1 MKRSKL
7 YFITAILLIFVFI
20 ISACS
25 SNKVMDNAKGTYNFV
40 YEKGPLISST
50 EFDYQFILDGY
61 GGGEYIHKGS
71 THKVKYKLEGTTINL
86 TDTITGIKYTGT
98 LQNGELH
105 IYDGKPNGLNVTE
118 FLYQK
123 Q

>member
-20 ISACS
+20 ISAYS
-25 SNKVMDNAKGTYNFV
+25 FNKVMDSAKGTYNFV

-86 TDTITGIKYTGT
+86 TDTITGIKYNGT

-105 IYDGKPNGLNVTE
+105 IYDGNPNGLNVTE

>member
-7 YFITAILLIFVFI
+7 YFITVILLIFVFI
-20 ISACS
+20 ISACT
-25 SNKVMDNAKGTYNFV
+25 SNKVMDSAKGTYNFV

-86 TDTITGIKYTGT
+86 TDTITGIKYNGT

-105 IYDGKPNGLNVTE
+105 IYDGNPNGLNVTE

>member
-20 ISACS
+20 ISACT
-25 SNKVMDNAKGTYNFV
+25 SNKVVDSAKGTYNFV

-86 TDTITGIKYTGT
+86 TDTITGIKYNGT

-105 IYDGKPNGLNVTE
+105 IYDGNPTSINVTE

>member
-25 SNKVMDNAKGTYNFV
+25 SNKVMDSAKGTYNFV

-105 IYDGKPNGLNVTE
+105 IYDGNPNGLNVTE

>member
-1 MKRSKL
+1 MKRSKI
-7 YFITAILLIFVFI
+7 FIIIAISIIFVLI
-20 ISACS
+20 ITACS
-25 SNKVMDNAKGTYNFV
+25 SNKVMDSAKGTYNFV

-105 IYDGKPNGLNVTE
+105 IYDGNPNGLNVTE
-118 FLYQK
+118 FLYQT

>member
-7 YFITAILLIFVFI
+7 YFITVILLIYVFI

-25 SNKVMDNAKGTYNFV
+25 SNKIMDGAKGTYNFV

-105 IYDGKPNGLNVTE
+105 IYDGNPNGLNVTE

>member
-20 ISACS
+20 ISACT
-25 SNKVMDNAKGTYNFV
+25 SNKVMDSAKGTYNFV

-105 IYDGKPNGLNVTE
+105 IYDGNPNGLNVTE

>member
-1 MKRSKL
+1 MKKIQRVGV
-7 YFITAILLIFVFI
+7 IAVIFALMFMCV
-20 ISACS
+20 S
-25 SNKVMDNAKGTYNFV
+25 SCTQKTPDGARGTYIFV
-40 YEKGPLISST
+40 YEKGPLFSST
-50 EFDYQFILDGY
+50 DLDYQFILDGY

-86 TDTITGIKYTGT
+86 TDTITGIKYNGT

-105 IYDGKPNGLNVTE
+105 IYDGNPTSVNVSE

-123 Q
+123 E

>member
-1 MKRSKL
+1 MRRSRL
-7 YFITAILLIFVFI
+7 YFIIAISIFFVFI

-25 SNKVMDNAKGTYNFV
+25 SNKVMDGAKGTYDFV
-40 YEKGPLISST
+40 YEKGPIYSST
-50 EFDYQFILDGY
+50 EYDYQFILDGY

-86 TDTITGIKYTGT
+86 TDTITGIKYNGT

-105 IYDGKPNGLNVTE
+105 IYDGNPTSINVTE